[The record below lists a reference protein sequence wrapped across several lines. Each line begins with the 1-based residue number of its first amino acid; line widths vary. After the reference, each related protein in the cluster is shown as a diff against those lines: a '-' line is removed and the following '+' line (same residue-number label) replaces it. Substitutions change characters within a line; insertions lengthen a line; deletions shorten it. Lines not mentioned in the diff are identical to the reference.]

1 MIKTLGQTGLNFIAN
16 KFKELKDLLDNKID
30 EDKVGEVIIRDT
42 KKKIPRSLEA
52 WITSLKYLSEFC
64 AKSLG
69 SKVDKVE
76 GKGLSTNDYTN
87 DDKDKLTNIEDG
99 ANKVTKISQLE
110 NDRNLKT
117 EAEISQMIQSS
128 AGGGEIKSYQM
139 TEENIDYNFVK
150 LGRVCI
156 VSFSARGLPERR
168 GGYYFNKFPS
178 DFFPDFSK
186 TSKYVGMS
194 GGLKYNKD
202 GHFSQEGN
210 VAVICKTNPN
220 DSFADMYFS
229 LFEMS
234 SGYNN
239 PITMQGDGSVVYFC
253 K

>member
-16 KFKELKDLLDNKID
+16 KFKELKDLLNNKID
-30 EDKVGEVIIRDT
+30 EDKDGEVIIVDPKT
-42 KKKIPRSLEA
+42 QKPRTLKN
-52 WITSLKYLSEFC
+52 WVTSSRGLSEYC
-64 AKSLG
+64 VKALG
-69 SKVDKVE
+69 SKVTKEE

-99 ANKVTKISQLE
+99 ANRVTKISQLE

-139 TEENIDYNFVK
+139 TENNIEYNFVK

-156 VSFSARGLPERR
+156 ISFSARGLPEQS
-168 GGYYFNKFPS
+168 GSYSFNKFPS

-186 TSKYVGMS
+186 TSKYIGMS
-194 GGLKYNKD
+194 GGSKYNKS
-202 GHFSQEGN
+202 GNYTQEGN
-210 VAVICKTNPN
+210 AVILRKAGY
-220 DSFADMYFS
+220 DGRFADMSFY

-234 SGYNN
+234 SGYNR
-239 PITMQGDGSVVYFC
+239 PITMQGDGFVVYFC